1 MGLLALLIGQQ
12 DNRYSNMVRTIT
24 RTVKCVVPV
33 YGSSGQ
39 NGWNLRMI
47 YTYKSIIGYFILR
60 V

>member
-33 YGSSGQ
+33 YGRRQ
-39 NGWNLRMI
+39 NGWNLRII
-47 YTYKSIIGYFILR
+47 YTYKSIISYFILR